1 MAINPFLAQAL
12 ISGGKAI
19 LGHGL
24 SKAFGGSRTKFKNT
38 GWGKYLKQI
47 SEKGMYTP
55 GMQANILGKVG
66 TQVGQTT
73 SDALS
78 RYKGNLI
85 KSGMEN
91 SIAGARGIKST
102 ALSGQQQ
109 LVDTAKD
116 VSHQNELSKIQAK
129 SQYLQGVMQ
138 DQGMRENEE
147 IGARN
152 KLVGGLVDA
161 GTGYFSD
168 KLGHKMKLD
177 AEKLELIKAGYDP
190 QAITTPVS
198 PGSKETGPIEGWR
211 KDPYREPTFEEKE
224 KIKADILI
232 KLKGMT
238 KEEKQQIIPIFQQ
251 LYPWL

>member
-1 MAINPFLAQAL
+1 MAMNPFLAQAL

-102 ALSGQQQ
+102 ALSGQQK

-161 GTGYFSD
+161 GTGYFTD
-168 KLGHKMKLD
+168 KLGHDAKMKQEYID
-177 AEKLELIKAGYDP
+177 IMKKGGTPQKIYDP
-190 QAITTPVS
+190 TTRDHIGTRQNPDEYTNQQKMDIRSQVDKIIES
-198 PGSKETGPIEGWR
+198 AKDDETKQYLIEKYEG
-211 KDPYREPTFEEKE
+211 
-224 KIKADILI
+224 
-232 KLKGMT
+232 
-238 KEEKQQIIPIFQQ
+238 
-251 LYPWL
+251 LYPWLWGA

>member
-1 MAINPFLAQAL
+1 MTMNPFLSKAL
-12 ISGGKAI
+12 LAGGKAV
-19 LGHGL
+19 LGYAL
-24 SKAFGGSRTKFKNT
+24 PKSFGGDRTKFKNT

-78 RYKGNLI
+78 RYKGSLI

-102 ALSGQQQ
+102 AQSGQQQ

-138 DQGMRENEE
+138 DKNMRENEE

-152 KLVGGLVDA
+152 KLLGGLVDA
-161 GTGYFSD
+161 GTGYFTD
-168 KLGHKMKLD
+168 KLGHDAKMKQEYIDIAKSGLT
-177 AEKLELIKAGYDP
+177 P
-190 QAITTPVS
+190 QQVVDQNKIPV
-198 PGSKETGPIEGWR
+198 GWR
-211 KDPYREPTFEEKE
+211 EDPNREPSFQEKE

-238 KEEKQQIIPIFQQ
+238 PAEREEIQPLLKQ